1 MIDFTDDTYKRVLKI
16 IQINNMNIRS
26 FEERISVSNNSIGT
40 AIRRKASFKS
50 NVLNKILI
58 SFPEINPTWLLTGK
72 GTIFLEKNLDNFVNE
87 PSISY
92 ENQELNLLIKEKIV
106 ETILQ
111 NKEIADFLVKKINQ
125 ILKN

>member
-72 GTIFLEKNLDNFVNE
+72 GTIFLEENLDNFVNE

-92 ENQELNLLIKEKIV
+92 ENPELNLLIKEKIV

>member
-92 ENQELNLLIKEKIV
+92 ENPELNLLIKEKIV

>member
-92 ENQELNLLIKEKIV
+92 ENQELNHLIKEKIV

>member
-87 PSISY
+87 PSTS
-92 ENQELNLLIKEKIV
+92 
-106 ETILQ
+106 
-111 NKEIADFLVKKINQ
+111 
-125 ILKN
+125 